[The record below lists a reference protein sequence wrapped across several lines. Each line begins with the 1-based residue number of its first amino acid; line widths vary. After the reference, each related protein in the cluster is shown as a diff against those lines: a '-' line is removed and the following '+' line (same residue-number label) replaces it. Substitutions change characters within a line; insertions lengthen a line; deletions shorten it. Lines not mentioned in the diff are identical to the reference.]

1 MDEIVD
7 RDECAVCFMTE
18 PDDMKE
24 CLTGTPKFA
33 EYWGVLKS
41 CDLKLYFISYHVL
54 LDETSI

>member
-33 EYWGVLKS
+33 EYWG
-41 CDLKLYFISYHVL
+41 CFEKL
-54 LDETSI
+54 